1 MTPEALYGTAGI
13 ILSGLMTYIPGLRV
27 KYASLDPTAKRLAM
41 VGCLL
46 LAAIGMAGWTCKS
59 PQEGLTFG
67 MCLSGFD
74 WSTVAT
80 SFFLALV
87 GNQSADRILPKP
99 QDVKDAAEE
108 SHQKAEDASEA
119 ARR

>member
-1 MTPEALYGTAGI
+1 MTPEALSATAGI
-13 ILSGLMTYIPGLRV
+13 ILSALMTYIPGLNTW
-27 KYASLDPTAKRLAM
+27 YASLNPTAKRLAM

-46 LAAIGMAGWTCKS
+46 LAAVGMAAWTCKS
-59 PQEGLTFG
+59 PQEGMTFG

-74 WSTVAT
+74 WGAVVTAFV
-80 SFFLALV
+80 LALV

-108 SHQKAEDASEA
+108 SHQKAADAA
-119 ARR
+119 DAR